1 MQDFLLELGF
11 EELPARFVE
20 GALRQLLEGVTKKLD
35 QERLSYGEVHS
46 FSTPRR
52 RASDSGFADG
62 TGRFGRGN
70 QRASLNIARDAEGS

>member
-52 RASDSGFADG
+52 A
-62 TGRFGRGN
+62 RF
-70 QRASLNIARDAEGS
+70 